1 MKGHTHLEEI
11 LSQFVSSTF
20 LILWLRGLPNS
31 PGKTEEKKKKNARER
46 VWASGRG
53 ITQRLL
59 GSQHCG

>member
-31 PGKTEEKKKKNARER
+31 PGKTEEKKKRMPERE
-46 VWASGRG
+46 
-53 ITQRLL
+53 
-59 GSQHCG
+59 CGQVAGELHKGF